1 MFAKNQINSK
11 EFSLL
16 LGAASLLTVY
26 YYSNVPLNTL
36 PFVAPIVLLV
46 FFLDAYVFK
55 KTLSRLP
62 QADALNYQCLENIEQ
77 SLRIVVG
84 QSLSIIFKPFFSTIF
99 YAFLAKQP
107 STTQANGINIFSYQK
122 SSNAKDM
129 FGVIAIAQIPT
140 LPLIHLF
147 VETEVNSAVAWA
159 VTALTG
165 WSVIHYLAQINAT
178 KFNPICLR
186 DSVLHYRYGLSW
198 KATIPTAQIREARSL
213 TFKDKVDPI
222 RHFVSPLGSNKN
234 IVLEFEKPVVFIG
247 QLGIFK
253 RKRTALI
260 SLDNPTQFLEAL
272 NVQRNTIT

>member
-1 MFAKNQINSK
+1 MLANNQINSK

-16 LGAASLLTVY
+16 VGAASLLSVY
-26 YYSNVPLNTL
+26 YYSNVPLDTL

-46 FFLDAYVFK
+46 FFLDAYVFR
-55 KTLSRLP
+55 KTLSQLT
-62 QADALNYQCLENIEQ
+62 QAGVLNYQCLENIEQ

-84 QSLSIIFKPFFSTIF
+84 KSLSIIFKPFFSTMF
-99 YAFLAKQP
+99 YAFLARQHR
-107 STTQANGINIFSYQK
+107 TTQTNGINVFSYQK

-129 FGVIAIAQIPT
+129 FWVIAIAQIPT

-147 VETEVNSAVAWA
+147 VETEVNSAVAWV

-178 KFNPICLR
+178 KFNPICLCS
-186 DSVLHYRYGLSW
+186 SVLHYRYGLSW
-198 KATIPTAQIREARSL
+198 KATIPIAQIREARSL

-222 RHFVSPLGSNKN
+222 HYFVSPLGSNKN
-234 IVLEFEKPVVFIG
+234 VFLEFEKPMMFIG
-247 QLGIFK
+247 QLGILK

>member
-1 MFAKNQINSK
+1 MFEKNQTNSK

-16 LGAASLLTVY
+16 LGAASLLAVY
-26 YYSNVPLNTL
+26 YSSVPLDAFPL
-36 PFVAPIVLLV
+36 VAPIVFLV
-46 FFLDAYVFK
+46 FFLDVYVFK
-55 KTLSRLP
+55 KTLSQLP
-62 QADALNYQCLENIEQ
+62 HAGTINYQCLENIEQ

-84 QSLSIIFKPFFSTIF
+84 QSLSIIFKPFFATIF
-99 YAFLAKQP
+99 YAFLTRQRFTNQTKAIQ
-107 STTQANGINIFSYQK
+107 IFSYQK

-129 FGVIAIAQIPT
+129 FWVIAIAQIPM

-147 VETEVNSAVAWA
+147 VETEVNSAVAWV

-178 KFNPICLR
+178 KFNPICLSN
-186 DSVLHYRYGLSW
+186 SVLHYRYGLSW
-198 KATIPTAQIREARSL
+198 KATIPIEQIREARSL
-213 TFKDKVDPI
+213 TFKDKIDPMC
-222 RHFVSPLGSNKN
+222 HFVSPLGSNKN
-234 IVLEFEKPVVFIG
+234 VVLEFEKPMVFVG

-272 NVQRNTIT
+272 NVQRNMIT

>member
-1 MFAKNQINSK
+1 MFEKNQTNSK
-11 EFSLL
+11 EFGLL
-16 LGAASLLTVY
+16 LGAASLLAVY
-26 YYSNVPLNTL
+26 YYSAVPSDAL

-55 KTLSRLP
+55 KTLSLLP
-62 QADALNYQCLENIEQ
+62 RAETINYQCLENIEQ
-77 SLRIVVG
+77 SLRAVVG
-84 QSLSIIFKPFFSTIF
+84 QSLTIIFRPFFATIF
-99 YAFLAKQP
+99 YAFLAKQRP
-107 STTQANGINIFSYQK
+107 TNQAKGINIFSYQK
-122 SSNAKDM
+122 SSNSKDM
-129 FGVIAIAQIPT
+129 FWVIAIAQIPT

-147 VETEVNSAVAWA
+147 VETEINSAVAWV

-178 KFNPICLR
+178 KFNPIYMR
-186 DSVLHYRYGLSW
+186 NSVLYYRYGLSW
-198 KATIPTAQIREARSL
+198 KATIPIAQIREARSL

-222 RHFVSPLGSNKN
+222 HHFLSPLGSNKN
-234 IVLEFEKPVVFIG
+234 VVLEFEKPMVFVG
-247 QLGIFK
+247 QLGAFK